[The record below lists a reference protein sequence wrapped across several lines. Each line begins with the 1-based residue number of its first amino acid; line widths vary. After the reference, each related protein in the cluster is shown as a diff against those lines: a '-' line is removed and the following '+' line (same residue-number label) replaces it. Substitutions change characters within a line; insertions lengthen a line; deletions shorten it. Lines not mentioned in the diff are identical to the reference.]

1 MEKLIRFILKVNLHA
16 IIKKI
21 KIDRFIKKIYEERY
35 LKGESEYTRL
45 LKKTNI
51 NDTFTVIDIETIA
64 LCNRGKT
71 SCESYCPVST
81 IKRENSYM
89 KDEAYY
95 KIIDDLASIN
105 FNGSIR
111 PHFYSEPLL
120 DKRLVKF
127 VKYARENCPKAEI
140 LIKSNGDYLTYEKY
154 KELVEAGVS
163 KFKITQYDGYFQKN
177 IVDIFLELNKEERKN
192 FIVRVL
198 KEFYENRGMYERE
211 DDGWVINEVCDFP
224 LLQMFITSD
233 GDAVVCPN
241 DYDGKEVILG
251 NVIKNKLTDI
261 WESDDYLNIRKHIQ
275 QGNRRVLGQLCMG
288 CNHPVDLHESTK
300 YVFLE

>member
-1 MEKLIRFILKVNLHA
+1 MQKLIRFILKVNLHS

-21 KIDRFIKKIYEERY
+21 KIDRFFRKIYEEWY
-35 LKGESEYTRL
+35 LKGESEYTRI
-45 LKKTNI
+45 LKNTNI

-71 SCESYCPVST
+71 SCESYCPVS
-81 IKRENSYM
+81 IIERKNSYM
-89 KDEAYY
+89 DEGVYY
-95 KIIDDLASIN
+95 KIVDELASIN

-111 PHFYSEPLL
+111 HHFYSEPLL

-154 KELVEAGVS
+154 KELIEAGVS

-177 IVDIFLELNKEERKN
+177 IVDIFLELNKEERKI

-211 DDGWVINEVCDFP
+211 DNGWILNEVCDFP
-224 LLQMFITSD
+224 LNQMFITSD

-251 NVIKNKLTDI
+251 NVNQKNLIDI
-261 WESDDYLNIRKHIQ
+261 WRSDDYLNIRKHMK
-275 QGNRRVLGQLCMG
+275 QGNRRVLGELCVG
-288 CNHPVDLHESTK
+288 CNHSVDLHESTK
-300 YVFLE
+300 YVFLK